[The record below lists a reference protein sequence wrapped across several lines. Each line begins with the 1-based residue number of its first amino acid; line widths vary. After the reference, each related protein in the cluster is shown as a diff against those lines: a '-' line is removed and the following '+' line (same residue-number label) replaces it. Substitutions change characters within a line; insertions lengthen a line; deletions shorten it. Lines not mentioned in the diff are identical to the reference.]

1 MFSCQG
7 QRLEIRFVPAPREDQ
22 AQGQA
27 PAQRVEKTLRELND
41 MDPYAYDFAVRNI
54 ALGVLLGFASVSVL
68 FPVYSLFYHKI

>member
-41 MDPYAYDFAVRNI
+41 MDPYDFAVRNN
-54 ALGVLLGFASVSVL
+54 ALDVPLGFASVSVL
-68 FPVYSLFYHKI
+68 FPVHSLFYHKI